1 MSWGVE
7 TSAWTWCTGKTQRDR
22 VERKVGGGIG
32 MGSTCKSMA
41 NSCHVWKKPL
51 QYCKVI
57 SLQLIKIN
65 VKNNKSKL
73 FLSDQRVLSL
83 QLSMQKH
90 KISYIFVSVLRK
102 NTKLKQTYKLKSSKS
117 TKEIKLNLQDA
128 FKLFKNLLKYS
139 WYIND
144 RYII

>member
-1 MSWGVE
+1 MRQVLRRGALGRPRGIGWRGRWEGGSGWGVHVNP
-7 TSAWTWCTGKTQRDR
+7 WLIH
-22 VERKVGGGIG
+22 V
-32 MGSTCKSMA
+32 
-41 NSCHVWKKPL
+41 NVWKKPL